1 MLNNK
6 LKPKTGQNPAIF
18 REHPGNC
25 PKKSPEN
32 RDKLIKAL
40 RDLRDLRDLKDFT
53 GHVIG

>member
-1 MLNNK
+1 MLYNK
-6 LKPKTGQNPAIF
+6 LKPKMGQNPANF
-18 REHPGNC
+18 RELPANC

-40 RDLRDLRDLKDFT
+40 RDLKDFT

>member
-1 MLNNK
+1 MLYNK
-6 LKPKTGQNPAIF
+6 LKPKPGQNPANF
-18 REHPGNC
+18 RELPANC

-40 RDLRDLRDLKDFT
+40 RDLRDLKDFT